1 MKDMTMNIEFH
12 IQTDDD
18 ISKEK
23 IHDTVM
29 GIINRTVPTE
39 TKDFVITRREYKVTD
54 DFYKSVMNK

>member
-18 ISKEK
+18 ISREK

-29 GIINRTVPTE
+29 RIINRTVPTE
-39 TKDFVITRREYKVTD
+39 TKDFVITRREYKVTED
-54 DFYKSVMNK
+54 K